1 MDIWL
6 YERWNINVG
15 FIEKKSKAKQRIVRA
30 ERLIKKLRQDM
41 ETLQEETAMLPA
53 LVKVKN
59 SSQ

>member
-1 MDIWL
+1 MWTWL
-6 YERWNINVG
+6 HERWNIHVG

-41 ETLQEETAMLPA
+41 ETLQEERAMLPA